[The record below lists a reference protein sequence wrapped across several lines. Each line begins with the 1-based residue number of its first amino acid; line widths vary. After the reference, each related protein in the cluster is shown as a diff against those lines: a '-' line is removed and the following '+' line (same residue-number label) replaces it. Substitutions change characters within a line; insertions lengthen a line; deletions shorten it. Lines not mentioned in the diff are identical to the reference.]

1 MDEGLESDGRH
12 ARAADYLQS
21 EMAAYGFEP
30 VVQEGERLNPLT
42 TLYLPD
48 GVNDA
53 EARSKLL
60 MEHGIEVEWG
70 LGPLAGK
77 IYRTDGWKRLPIISR
92 PAHCD
97 AQIGFG

>member
-1 MDEGLESDGRH
+1 LR
-12 ARAADYLQS
+12 S

-30 VVQEGERLNPLT
+30 VVPEGERLNPLT

-60 MEHGIEVEWG
+60 MEHGIEVGAG

-77 IYRTDGWKRLPIISR
+77 IWRIGLMAGNACESSVDRLTEALKSVLS
-92 PAHCD
+92 
-97 AQIGFG
+97 